1 MEIIIWNVEIKK
13 KKKFN
18 DQCVKK
24 QKFHELKKINS
35 PPPSIK
41 VKEYSI
47 TSTTLCYLFKISF
60 VLW

>member
-13 KKKFN
+13 IIIQWPMCKEAKISWTKKK
-18 DQCVKK
+18 
-24 QKFHELKKINS
+24 NS

-60 VLW
+60 VSW